1 MFIDGD
7 EIFENFVDEDDDDDE
22 MFENFVNEDDD
33 VSLLEDGEQLWPGD
47 SHSISVATMRLA
59 IQWPLSCRG
68 KAKS

>member
-1 MFIDGD
+1 
-7 EIFENFVDEDDDDDE
+7 